1 MLISG
6 ISRSVFISLFAII
19 FGAVQ
24 VLCACMPAS
33 ASTSSFVVEAVA
45 HEIVNVGLANS
56 ILGDNAELGGPEHP
70 EGHHPDGDH
79 DHADDCAHC
88 DTTDSYLLSAEQ
100 SPTNSIQATPSKKIA
115 PIAITQNT
123 QTRANLA
130 PTALAGLRWLH
141 PPSPTPVQLKIKLLN

>member
-6 ISRSVFISLFAII
+6 ISRSVFISLFAIL

-33 ASTSSFVVEAVA
+33 ASTPPASAEPAA
-45 HEIVNVGLANS
+45 YEIVNVGLANS
-56 ILGDNAELGGPEHP
+56 ILGDSDLPDGPEHP
-70 EGHHPDGDH
+70 AGHHPDGDH

-88 DTTDSYLLSAEQ
+88 DTSDSYLLNAEQ
-100 SPTNSIQATPSKKIA
+100 SSTTSIQTVTSQKVVRVSVN
-115 PIAITQNT
+115 QNT

>member
-33 ASTSSFVVEAVA
+33 ASTPSITAEPAA
-45 HEIVNVGLANS
+45 HEIVSVGLANS
-56 ILGDNAELGGPEHP
+56 ILGDSADLEGPEHP
-70 EGHHPDGDH
+70 AGHHPDGNH
-79 DHADDCAHC
+79 DHTSDCSHC
-88 DTTDSYLLSAEQ
+88 DTADSYLLSAEQ
-100 SPTNSIQATPSKKIA
+100 SPTNGIQTTSSQKSVTVFVDQTA
-115 PIAITQNT
+115 